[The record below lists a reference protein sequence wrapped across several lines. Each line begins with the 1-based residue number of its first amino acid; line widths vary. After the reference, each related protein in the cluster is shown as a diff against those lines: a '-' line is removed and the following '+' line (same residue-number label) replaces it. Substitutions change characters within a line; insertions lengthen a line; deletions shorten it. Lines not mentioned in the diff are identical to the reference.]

1 MYMKITND
9 MISNELDATEKA
21 NNLEKYKTALK
32 KAEFINE
39 LKNGLGKEIKKKPN
53 QITFI
58 KKPWYYKLKMF
69 FKKIFTRF

>member
-58 KKPWYYKLKMF
+58 KKPWHYKLKMF

>member
-1 MYMKITND
+1 MKITND